1 MSIHVLENHLF
12 LLKGLKSSRPN
23 IRLRKAKC
31 FVSRG
36 AQVINPTTLFP
47 FGLNQP
53 SFCQA
58 LQRSPCV
65 TFGFL
70 DQRGSGCGV
79 DAPLDFELVENQE
92 FV

>member
-1 MSIHVLENHLF
+1 LPFTQLTQVSRLGASDTTMSIHVLENHLF
-12 LLKGLKSSRPN
+12 LLKGLKASRPN

-36 AQVINPTTLFP
+36 AQVINPTALFP

-58 LQRSPCV
+58 LQRSSRV
-65 TFGFL
+65 TY
-70 DQRGSGCGV
+70 RS
-79 DAPLDFELVENQE
+79 ASR
-92 FV
+92 